1 MGGRPRAL
9 NGLNGRA
16 GGAAWGSA
24 WAGSRHRVR
33 RGAGGS
39 GLVLG
44 PGRAHSQGRGVLSHS
59 LTEVLGAAPRS
70 PGVPVLPA
78 LYSSTRWGVL
88 RL

>member
-33 RGAGGS
+33 SESRELRGRGGS
-39 GLVLG
+39 A
-44 PGRAHSQGRGVLSHS
+44 RAAG
-59 LTEVLGAAPRS
+59 
-70 PGVPVLPA
+70 
-78 LYSSTRWGVL
+78 
-88 RL
+88 